1 MNSTPMVTLNT
12 SLTNLCIDSPKMAMA
27 QHERIRMDMQHR
39 LLGMVQS
46 KFPET
51 PYSNHSA
58 VAKVLD
64 VLLYRAAPSFENYSD
79 LTTLEKRIQ
88 VIVTKKLQQKQH
100 KQHKQHTL
108 STASTASTT
117 STKSSQKKNQN
128 QQSQHAIKK
137 NARKQVLQDIL
148 KEEYETA
155 QELVRDIKLA
165 KNRKVATFKCFGGV
179 CVRQSPSFQDEFPKE
194 IKALFFGTALVTAF
208 DKTPVHK
215 LSSRNWKHL
224 IQVAQTNLDAYK
236 ASPHCVHA

>member
-1 MNSTPMVTLNT
+1 MNSTSIVTLNS
-12 SLTNLCIDSPKMAMA
+12 SLTNLCIDSPNMA

-51 PYSNHSA
+51 PDNNHSA

-64 VLLYRAAPSFENYSD
+64 VLLYRAAPSFEDYSD

-88 VIVTKKLQQKQH
+88 VVVTKKLQQKQH
-100 KQHKQHTL
+100 TL
-108 STASTASTT
+108 SSRTPASSP
-117 STKSSQKKNQN
+117 KKNH
-128 QQSQHAIKK
+128 QQSQQAMKK

-148 KEEYETA
+148 KEDYETA

-179 CVRQSPSFQDEFPKE
+179 CVRVRQSPSFQDEFPNE
-194 IKALFFGTALVTAF
+194 IKALFFGTVLVTAF
-208 DKTPVHK
+208 DKTPVDK
-215 LSSRNWKHL
+215 LSSLNWKNL
-224 IQVAQTNLDAYK
+224 MQVAQTNLDAYK
-236 ASPHCVHA
+236 ASPHCVQA